1 MVNIDDRTVYTNNRI
16 DFWACDCIKE
26 PEYMYSVDGEYGTTL
41 SDFWKNYNRFPLKV
55 IHNFVREVDDLDD
68 DDKRLRYRIDE
79 VHSMDELDSILDD
92 VGWKLTLDDFFI
104 TNSSKEIR
112 FKIQDRDE
120 LKGKVSIQYPIFELG
135 PSDTLIEVIL
145 HGYSFLVATNDANL
159 STKEQV
165 KKIVLL

>member
-41 SDFWKNYNRFPLKV
+41 SDFWKNYNSFPLKV

-68 DDKRLRYRIDE
+68 DDKRLRYKIDE
-79 VHSMDELDSILDD
+79 VHSKDELDSILDD

-120 LKGKVSIQYPIFELG
+120 LKGKVSVQYPIFELG
-135 PSDTLIEVIL
+135 PSDTLTEVIS
-145 HGYSFLVATNDANL
+145 HGYSFLVGTNDIGL
-159 STKEQV
+159 STKEQL
-165 KKIVLL
+165 KKVILP